1 MTIDISSHI
10 REMLS
15 TNRVL
20 DPEQSQPE
28 YGITAKLD
36 DATISMVF
44 TFLSG
49 KSYCCEQ
56 WSCHMSLHSGDRWD
70 KLRRILTAHEI
81 ALPEQLDLSIRV
93 VVEEGA
99 LFFEFGK
106 QNPPRQGLEYPLA
119 PVSAS
124 TYDDFT
130 VEADN
135 EPPMLLQLPD
145 GTSFAMKAHLH
156 RFRFAEWELPICDRG
171 RPGAHAERGQPLVT
185 SISLRT
191 PQGESDNGGPEI
203 STMELERLASWL
215 ETVARRRP
223 SDISFDFEK
232 RGLEFSVNETFDVLN
247 VQLSGRRSPDWAEGD
262 HLTISFPLAQ
272 IDLGQAVSE
281 LRSQLS
287 RFVTRPTPKGFV

>member
-1 MTIDISSHI
+1 
-10 REMLS
+10 
-15 TNRVL
+15 
-20 DPEQSQPE
+20 
-28 YGITAKLD
+28 
-36 DATISMVF
+36 
-44 TFLSG
+44 
-49 KSYCCEQ
+49 
-56 WSCHMSLHSGDRWD
+56 MSLHSGDRWD

-106 QNPPRQGLEYPLA
+106 QNPPWQGLEYPLA

-145 GTSFAMKAHLH
+145 GTSFSMKAHLY
-156 RFRFAEWELPICDRG
+156 RFQFAEWDLPIADRG
-171 RPGAHAERGQPLVT
+171 RPGAHAERGRPLVT

-191 PQGESDNGGPEI
+191 SQREWDNGGPEI
-203 STMELERLASWL
+203 STMELKRLASWL
-215 ETVARRRP
+215 ETVSRRQP
-223 SDISFDFEK
+223 SDVSFDFEQQ
-232 RGLEFSVNETFDVLN
+232 GLEFSVSETLDLLN
-247 VQLSGRRSPDWAEGD
+247 VHLSGRSSPDWADDE

-272 IDLGQAVSE
+272 IDLGPAVEE
-281 LRSQLS
+281 LRAQLS
-287 RFVTRPTPKGFV
+287 RFVSRPTPKGFA